1 MSFYKQIA
9 IIVLFFIILFL
20 FFAPSSNNFLLITL
34 KGISSGALIL
44 IFIQY
49 AFPSILYSEKSD
61 VPNNEF
67 DDISEYSKVLD
78 SNDLK
83 YKKLVKSI
91 LDGIRSTNDHYS
103 SALYLINK
111 ETLSFETRFSD
122 KNIFKTTVPLENNF
136 LNDIIL
142 NKENKVENKKQDVS
156 TFWNELIDKEDWRG
170 SESMIGFP
178 VTYKEHSIGVLVV
191 FIDHFSKINTKDKTI
206 ITTFVDILN
215 EGISSIEE
223 FESNIS
229 RQNNID
235 RIQSLYSDFDPE
247 SEISNFLDSVVE
259 VSRSIFTYDK
269 LTICFD
275 TDNSDEL
282 EIAIT
287 DGFDED
293 ALKDLR
299 FDLRNNIIGLSYVDN
314 ELIVLDRWKLQFPEI
329 KRFNSVDQDNI
340 KFDMILSSPLRSEGK
355 AVGNFTIERIDKSFT
370 NEEVELVTK
379 LTDAMNNVLSW
390 ISTHHQLSQS
400 ATRDGLTGLLNH
412 KTFLERFE
420 KEINRSNRFE
430 HELGLI
436 FFDIDKFKSINDTYG
451 HLYGDYVLE
460 EVSRI
465 ISKNVRSIDIVGRY
479 GGEEFSVILVNTNIK
494 DCIPLAEKIVKKIAK
509 KTYLKD
515 GIAVNLTISAG
526 MSGFPVH
533 SDSIRDLIGKADK
546 AMYQTKL
553 KGGNGVTIAE

>member
-49 AFPSILYSEKSD
+49 GFPSILYSEKSD

-178 VTYKEHSIGVLVV
+178 VTYKEHAIGVLVV

-314 ELIVLDRWKLQFPEI
+314 ELIALDRWKLQFPEI

-553 KGGNGVTIAE
+553 KGGNGVSIAE

>member
-20 FFAPSSNNFLLITL
+20 FFAPTSNNILLITL

-49 AFPSILYSEKSD
+49 GFPSILYSEKSD

-142 NKENKVENKKQDVS
+142 NKKNKVENKKQDVS

-178 VTYKEHSIGVLVV
+178 VMYKEHAIGVLVV

-299 FDLRNNIIGLSYVDN
+299 FDLRNNIIGLSYVEN

-430 HELGLI
+430 HQLGLI

-553 KGGNGVTIAE
+553 KGGNGVSIAE

>member
-553 KGGNGVTIAE
+553 KGGNGVSIAE

>member
-20 FFAPSSNNFLLITL
+20 FFAPSSNYFLLITF

-49 AFPSILYSEKSD
+49 GFPSILYSEKSD

-136 LNDIIL
+136 LNDIIM

-178 VTYKEHSIGVLVV
+178 VTYNEHAIGVLVV

-553 KGGNGVTIAE
+553 KGGNGVSIAE

>member
-49 AFPSILYSEKSD
+49 GFPSILYSEKSD

-136 LNDIIL
+136 LNDIIM

-178 VTYKEHSIGVLVV
+178 VTYKENAIGVLVV

-247 SEISNFLDSVVE
+247 SEISNFLDSVVG

-329 KRFNSVDQDNI
+329 KRFNSADQDNI

-553 KGGNGVTIAE
+553 KGGNGVSIAE

>member
-156 TFWNELIDKEDWRG
+156 TFWNELIDREDWRG

-526 MSGFPVH
+526 MSGFPAH

-553 KGGNGVTIAE
+553 KGGNGVSIAE

>member
-156 TFWNELIDKEDWRG
+156 TFWNELIDREDWRG

-553 KGGNGVTIAE
+553 KGGNGVSIAE

>member
-136 LNDIIL
+136 LNDIIM

-553 KGGNGVTIAE
+553 KGGNGVSIAE

>member
-49 AFPSILYSEKSD
+49 AFPNILYSEKSD
-61 VPNNEF
+61 VPINEV
-67 DDISEYSKVLD
+67 DDIFEYSKVLD

-136 LNDIIL
+136 LNDIIM

-178 VTYKEHSIGVLVV
+178 VTYNEHAIGVLVV

-235 RIQSLYSDFDPE
+235 RIQSLYNNFDPE
-247 SEISNFLDSVVE
+247 SEISNFLDSVVG

-553 KGGNGVTIAE
+553 KGGNGVSIAE

>member
-49 AFPSILYSEKSD
+49 GFPSILYSEKSD

-136 LNDIIL
+136 LNDIIM

-178 VTYKEHSIGVLVV
+178 VTYNEHAIGVLVV

-553 KGGNGVTIAE
+553 KGGNGVSIAE